1 MVTMRARSM
10 TLLLLLPLLTS
21 CVVGDKNARDQNP
34 PTPQASRT
42 VVTETTSPLPLPT
55 IEGRPTH
62 FRTADGNVGCDLEP
76 AYVLC
81 NVVHRSFTPPKK
93 PSDCFYTWGHAVE
106 MAIGSKG
113 SFFCGHG
120 EDDSNSKRALQLN
133 QALQVG
139 LVRCR
144 AVASG
149 VRCEGQDGHGFL
161 LTKARYQLF

>member
-1 MVTMRARSM
+1 MRVRSL
-10 TLLLLLPLLTS
+10 TLLVLLPLLTS
-21 CVVGDKNARDQNP
+21 CAVGDKNARDQNP
-34 PTPQASRT
+34 PTPQPSQSTAVT
-42 VVTETTSPLPLPT
+42 VTQTPLPLPT
-55 IEGRPTH
+55 IVGKETK

-120 EDDSNSKRALQLN
+120 EDYSHSKRVLQLN

-144 AVASG
+144 AVPSG
-149 VRCEGQDGHGFL
+149 VRCEGQDGHGFV